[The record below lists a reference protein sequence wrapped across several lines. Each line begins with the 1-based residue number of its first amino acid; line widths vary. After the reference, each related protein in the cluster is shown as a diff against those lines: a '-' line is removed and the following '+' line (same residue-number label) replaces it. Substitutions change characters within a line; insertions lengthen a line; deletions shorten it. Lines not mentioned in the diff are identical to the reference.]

1 MHTINDHISDN
12 SIKMNIKFTFTV
24 YEYLIVYEYILL
36 SNLIYIYIYIIYICI
51 IYIIY
56 ILYIYMC
63 IDIYK
68 LSVFCLL

>member
-12 SIKMNIKFTFTV
+12 SIKKNIKFTFTV